1 MTAQI
6 TTCALLGR
14 FEERTVGET
23 AAALLP
29 HLARRGLA
37 TLVQLSAPAAITAGA
52 APVSDAELIGRA
64 QLAIVIGGDGSLL
77 FAARLFAGTGVPML
91 GINRGRLGFL
101 TDVMPDDMFRC
112 VDDAL
117 AGRC

>member
-1 MTAQI
+1 MWAVPHACGQYTRLGMSAPI

-29 HLARRGLA
+29 YLAERGL
-37 TLVQLSAPAAITAGA
+37 TVLVQHTATPAIA
-52 APVSDAELIGRA
+52 AVATPLDDASLVARA

-77 FAARLFAGTGVPML
+77 FGAAVGGSDVPML
-91 GINRGRLGFL
+91 
-101 TDVMPDDMFRC
+101 
-112 VDDAL
+112 A
-117 AGRC
+117 

>member
-1 MTAQI
+1 MSAPI

-29 HLARRGLA
+29 HLARRGLT
-37 TLVQLSAPAAITAGA
+37 TLVQHTAPAAITAA
-52 APVSDAELIGRA
+52 ALPLADSELVSRA
-64 QLAIVIGGDGSLL
+64 GLAIVIGGDGSLL
-77 FAARLFAGTGVPML
+77 FAARLFAGTDVPML

-101 TDVMPDDMFRC
+101 TDVMPQD
-112 VDDAL
+112 
-117 AGRC
+117 